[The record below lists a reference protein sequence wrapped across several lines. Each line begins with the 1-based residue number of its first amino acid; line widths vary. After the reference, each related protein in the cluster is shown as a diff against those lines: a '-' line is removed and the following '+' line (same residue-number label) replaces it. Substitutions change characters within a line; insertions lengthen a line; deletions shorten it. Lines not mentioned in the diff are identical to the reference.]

1 MRAEHIVGAVVR
13 ALNEEILVL
22 GGQLRPEGIGV
33 ATAAFCAE
41 MVYDLYLI
49 REKFESFDDTCFEDP
64 FRVRL
69 IRLVCQAFA
78 APFEDAHGRPIG

>member
-1 MRAEHIVGAVVR
+1 MRAEYIVGAVVR
-13 ALNEEILVL
+13 ALIEEILVL
-22 GGQLRPEGIGV
+22 GGQLRPEGLGV
-33 ATAAFCAE
+33 ATTAFYAE

-49 REKFESFDDTCFEDP
+49 REKFASFDDTRLEDP

-78 APFEDAHGRPIG
+78 APLEDAHGRRIG